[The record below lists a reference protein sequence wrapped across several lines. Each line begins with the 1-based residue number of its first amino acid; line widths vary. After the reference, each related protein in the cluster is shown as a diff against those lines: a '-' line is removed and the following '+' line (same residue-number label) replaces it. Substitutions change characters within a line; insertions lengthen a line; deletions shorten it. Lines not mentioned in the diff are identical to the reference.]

1 MTLSRPL
8 IVIPGDDPIQ
18 IRNSPH
24 LARLAPYGEIVL
36 YPDRPA
42 DDAEKVRRARDAACL
57 INSRSSVTWP
67 PHVLKQLPQLRMFAI
82 CGIGTDA
89 IDLNVAR
96 ELGVDV
102 RNLPGRTAPIVAEHA
117 LGLLLAVSKR
127 AWFQTNELKEGR
139 WTGMQNIYLRGKTLG
154 LVGAGPIAAETA
166 KLARAIGMQTQAWTF
181 HPTAERA
188 RELGVE
194 FVEFDEL
201 LRTSDAISL
210 HVKLTAE
217 TRGLIGQRE
226 LQLMK
231 PGALLVNTARGAVV
245 DTAALVEAL
254 HSGHLG
260 GAGLDVF
267 DQEPLPAGHPLLNCT
282 QVVLSPHNA
291 DQTPEGMELLNSGIV
306 ENVIDFFEQRN
317 TANRLV

>member
-1 MTLSRPL
+1 L

-24 LARLAPYGEIVL
+24 LARLEPYGEVVL
-36 YPDRPA
+36 YADRPG
-42 DDAEKVRRARDAACL
+42 DDAEKVRRARDATCL

-67 PHVLKQLPQLRMFAI
+67 SHVLKQLPRLRMFAI

-89 IDLNVAR
+89 IDLEVAR
-96 ELGVDV
+96 EQGVDV

-117 LGLLLAVSKR
+117 LGLLLAASKR
-127 AWFQTNELKEGR
+127 AWFQTNELKQGR

-154 LVGAGPIAAETA
+154 LVGAGPIAAEMA
-166 KLARAIGMQTQAWTF
+166 KLARAIGMKTRAWTF
-181 HPTAERA
+181 HPTTERA
-188 RELGVE
+188 AELGVE

-201 LRTSDAISL
+201 LRTSDALSL

-217 TRGLIGQRE
+217 TRGLIGRRE
-226 LQLMK
+226 LELMK

-245 DTAALVEAL
+245 DALALVEAL
-254 HSGHLG
+254 QCGRLG

-267 DQEPLPAGHPLLNCT
+267 DQEPLPAGHPLLACE

-306 ENVIDFFEQRN
+306 ENVIAFFEGRD
-317 TANRLV
+317 TNRLV